1 MENKK
6 IKKIM
11 MIIVNIITLI
21 RLIGALFLPCI
32 YIKYG
37 INYVA
42 FISLLLFLTDAI
54 DGFLARKFKVSTF
67 FGSAM
72 DALSDKVLNTISFI
86 LLILNYKIMICPL
99 ILELTVL
106 FINYQ
111 TYRFGGN
118 VQSSFIGKIKT
129 IILDV
134 FVILSFILLSL
145 PILDVQISIIKHFI
159 HNTTSYITLFTVVI
173 VIAEIITIIDY
184 EKKYK
189 IVRNDPKKI
198 HVKYQN
204 RIKKTY
210 KAFIH
215 DIFDT
220 EYYIKNKNE
229 SILKQLYK

>member
-1 MENKK
+1 MENSK
-6 IKKIM
+6 KKIM
-11 MIIVNIITLI
+11 MIIVNSITLV
-21 RLIGALFLPCI
+21 RLIGALFLPWL

-42 FISLLLFLTDAI
+42 FVSLILFLTDAI
-54 DGFLARKFKVSTF
+54 DGFLARHFKVSTF

-86 LLILNYKIMICPL
+86 LLILNYMIMACPL

-118 VQSSFIGKIKT
+118 VQSSIVGKVKT

-145 PILDVQISIIKHFI
+145 PLLNINNSIIKYLI
-159 HNTTSYITLFTVVI
+159 HSTNSYITLFTVII
-173 VIAEIITIIDY
+173 VIAELIAILDY

-189 IVRNDPKKI
+189 MVRSDPKKI

-204 RIKKTY
+204 RVKKTY
-210 KAFIH
+210 NDFIH

-220 EYYIKNKNE
+220 EYYSKNKNE